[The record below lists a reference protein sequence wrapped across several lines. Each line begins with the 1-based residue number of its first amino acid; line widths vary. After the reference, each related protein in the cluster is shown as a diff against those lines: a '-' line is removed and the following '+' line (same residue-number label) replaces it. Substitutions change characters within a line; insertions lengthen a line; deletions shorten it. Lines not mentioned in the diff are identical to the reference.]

1 MTEFA
6 DHVTVRG
13 IEGYGYHGVF
23 DFERAAGQ
31 PFVVDVDLFLDLS
44 QAGTSDALED
54 TVDYSVLVAAVKRLI
69 EGSPVNLIETLAH
82 QVAAACLNDERVGR
96 VRVTV
101 HKPQAPVDAT
111 FADIAVV
118 IDRSRK

>member
-1 MTEFA
+1 MSEFA
-6 DHVTVRG
+6 DRVTLRG

-31 PFVVDVDLFLDLS
+31 PFVVDLDLFLDLS
-44 QAGTSDALED
+44 AAATSDALED
-54 TVDYSVLVAAVKRLI
+54 TVDYSVLVAVVKELI
-69 EGSPVNLIETLAH
+69 EGPPVNLIESLAH
-82 QVAAACLNDERVGR
+82 QIATACLDDDRVGR
-96 VRVTV
+96 VQVTV

-111 FADIAVV
+111 FADIAVM